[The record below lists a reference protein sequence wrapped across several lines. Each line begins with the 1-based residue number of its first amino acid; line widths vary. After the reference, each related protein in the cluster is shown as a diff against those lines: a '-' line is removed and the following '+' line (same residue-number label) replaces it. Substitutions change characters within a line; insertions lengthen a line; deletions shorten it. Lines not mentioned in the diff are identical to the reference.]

1 MGTVCLGK
9 RMWNR
14 AIDESGAGCLP
25 VSPEAVF
32 QQRPGVALNP
42 HSAELPPDAWPC
54 RSAFCCPLFCFGTTG
69 VSGPLGT
76 ILIWPESFSFLKPSS
91 AEWKEEEL

>member
-9 RMWNR
+9 RTWNR

-25 VSPEAVF
+25 VSPKAVF

-42 HSAELPPDAWPC
+42 HSAELPPDAWPRELGRC
-54 RSAFCCPLFCFGTTG
+54 ADLPFAAHCF
-69 VSGPLGT
+69 VSGRRVSLG
-76 ILIWPESFSFLKPSS
+76 L
-91 AEWKEEEL
+91 